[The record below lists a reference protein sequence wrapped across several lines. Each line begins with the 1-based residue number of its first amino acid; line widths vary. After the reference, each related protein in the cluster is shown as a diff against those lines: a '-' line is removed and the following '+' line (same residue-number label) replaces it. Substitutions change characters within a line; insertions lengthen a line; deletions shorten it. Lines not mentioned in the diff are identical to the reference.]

1 MKKTFYKILLIFPS
15 FLIIFSLI
23 MGSLFYF
30 SMWILPKLEIKE
42 SYIVKYT
49 DNSNNLLYQT
59 HFQNQGTYLPLE
71 KISPYLQNFYVS
83 IEDKDF
89 YKHSG
94 VDWARVIKAFLV
106 NTSSG
111 KIKQGASSI
120 TQQLARTLY
129 LNNKKTYTRKLKE
142 LIYAARIETYYSK
155 KKILEMYLNS
165 LYFGHRIYGV
175 EDASWFYFNKSSS
188 SLTISEASLLIG
200 ISNAPNLY
208 SPLINKE
215 NSLKK
220 QKQILNILVKNKTIT
235 EEERQN
241 ALQQEITIYGQKN
254 DIELNYLLYY
264 KDEIEKQL
272 KTKNIY
278 TKSNLIK
285 GLTISTNI
293 DLNISQ
299 IIYQILQKYQPND
312 INTQV
317 SVIVMKPYSNKVIA
331 LFGGWDYSKSSYN
344 RATTSLRQPASTI
357 KPLLYYL
364 GLANG
369 MTPSTLLK
377 SEKSSFFIKNYGL
390 YEPSNNNDIYA
401 NEKISMIQAIGV
413 SDNIYAVKT
422 NLILGTS
429 MLVNLLNKF
438 GIKDVKEVPSLALG
452 TNLITPLQ
460 LTAIYNTFA
469 SEGVYYKPSIINN
482 VKDYNGNT
490 LYQNKDIP
498 YQLLL
503 HDETIVLNQLLT
515 SPFDKNLISYAN
527 PTMLNY
533 QTNKIYA
540 AKTGTTESDS
550 WVVGFNPNYTI
561 SVWIGTDD
569 NTKLTDYT
577 LSKKIFQEIANT
589 IDTTPNTWYDTN
601 EHIKIKRVSPLKGT
615 LSTNGSLYYY
625 LY

>member
-1 MKKTFYKILLIFPS
+1 
-15 FLIIFSLI
+15 
-23 MGSLFYF
+23 
-30 SMWILPKLEIKE
+30 MWILPKLDIKE
-42 SYIVKYT
+42 SYVIKYT
-49 DNSNNLLYQT
+49 DNSNDLLFQT
-59 HFQNQGTYLPLE
+59 HFQNEGTYLPLE
-71 KISPYLQNFYVS
+71 KISPYLQSFYVA

-89 YKHSG
+89 YQHSG
-94 VDWARVIKAFLV
+94 IDWARVVKAFLV
-106 NTSSG
+106 NTTSG

-129 LNNKKTYTRKLKE
+129 LNNNKTYTRKIKE
-142 LIYAARIETYYSK
+142 LIYASRIETYYSK
-155 KKILEMYLNS
+155 KQILEMYLNS
-165 LYFGHRIYGV
+165 LYFGHGVYGV
-175 EDASWFYFNKSSS
+175 EDASWFYFHKSSLNLS
-188 SLTISEASLLIG
+188 ISEASLLVG
-200 ISNAPNLY
+200 ISNAPSLY

-215 NSLKK
+215 KSLKK
-220 QKQILNILVKNKTIT
+220 QKQILNILTKKKIIT
-235 EEERQN
+235 EEEKQQ
-241 ALQQEITIYGQKN
+241 ALEENLIIYGEKKTTN
-254 DIELNYLLYY
+254 LSYLSYY
-264 KDEIEKQL
+264 QDEIEKIL
-272 KTKNIY
+272 KDKNIY
-278 TKSNLIK
+278 TKANLNK

-293 DLNISQ
+293 DINVSQ
-299 IIYQILQKYQPND
+299 IIYQILQKYLPND
-312 INTQV
+312 PNIQV

-331 LFGGWDYSKSSYN
+331 LQGGWNYNQSSYN

-357 KPLLYYL
+357 KPLIYYL

-390 YEPSNNNDIYA
+390 YEPTNNNDIYA
-401 NEKISMIQAIGV
+401 NDNISMIQAIGV

-429 MLVNLLNKF
+429 MLVNLLHKF
-438 GIKDVKEVPSLALG
+438 GIKNIEEVPSLALG
-452 TNLITPLQ
+452 TNLLTPLQ
-460 LTAIYNTFA
+460 LTTIYNTFA
-469 SEGVYYKPSIINN
+469 SEGVYYKPSLINN
-482 VKDYNGNT
+482 IKDSNGNI

-533 QTNKIYA
+533 PTNKIYA
-540 AKTGTTESDS
+540 AKTGTTDSDS

-569 NTKLTDYT
+569 NTKLTDYS

-589 IDTTPNTWYDTN
+589 IDTTTNTWYDTN
-601 EHIKIKRVSPLKGT
+601 DHIIVKRVSPLKGT

-625 LY
+625 LS